1 MPFSGGYGGSPL
13 GFGSVF
19 PLVGLLFMVVM
30 AFFCIR
36 MLGGMAGRGC
46 MGRHRSH
53 TIQQPDDLRREVQ
66 ELREEVRRLREGV
79 EGVIQWMQRE

>member
-1 MPFSGGYGGSPL
+1 MPLWGGYGGSPL
-13 GFGSVF
+13 GLGWVF
-19 PLVGLLFMVVM
+19 PLVGLLFTVVM

-46 MGRHRSH
+46 GGRHRSH

-66 ELREEVRRLREGV
+66 ELRDEVRRLREGV
-79 EGVIQWMQRE
+79 EGVTAWMQRE